1 MWVWCGCGLT
11 NEEAGGVV
19 SGLIGWFRGEG
30 EGVSVFG
37 GGVLGV

>member
-1 MWVWCGCGLT
+1 MWVWCGLT